1 MATGLQH
8 FGKYELHKRLAR
20 GGMGEVWEA
29 FDTQLHRRVAIK
41 MLRPVLQDDPH
52 FVERFKREAQLIAS
66 LRHPYIVQIHD
77 FQISESSDTGSTLVY
92 MVMDYV
98 QGPTLAEF
106 LHRTSHKRLFPAP
119 SDIIYILT
127 GTSLALDFAH
137 RRGLLHRDIKPSNIL
152 LDQRPSLTNP
162 IGKPVLIDFGIA
174 RLQGANRATAAG
186 ALVGT
191 PQYISP
197 EQARGKE
204 CDHTS
209 DLYALGVIL
218 YEMVT
223 GEAPFRGSSTVS
235 IVMQHI
241 NEPPTPP
248 HFVNSAVPLELSEVI
263 LKSIAKAP
271 SDRFQ
276 SASEMTIAAARA
288 LNVPVPTSLLRAGT
302 PSQGGIVP
310 QQSSILPPPS
320 LSLPPLEMATMPW
333 SPPPI
338 KLEEVAA
345 RSPQRAEPITLTQ
358 EAVQFWSIPVAQP
371 LSPPL
376 VPPARPG
383 KRGFVRK
390 RLLTLLGLF
399 LCIFA
404 LSSGG
409 ALWYF
414 AHSGSGQSA
423 AMVNGQV
430 VFSHSSQNT
439 HSGYDTVQIDVHNL
453 RALPP
458 GEAYYA
464 WIESGASETFRPHWQ
479 LVVHDGLVHMS
490 NQNFSG
496 FHSLLQPDTILLITI
511 EQAGTDPVVPNVE
524 PTARVAYAPL
534 QPGQGTVFTIQQCPP
549 SGQSN
554 VCQR

>member
-8 FGKYELHKRLAR
+8 FGKYELRKRLAH
-20 GGMGEVWEA
+20 GGMGEVWQA
-29 FDTQLHRRVAIK
+29 FDTQLQRLVAIK
-41 MLRPVLQDDPH
+41 MLRPVLQDDPR

-77 FQISESSDTGSTLVY
+77 FQISESREPDSTLIY

-98 QGPTLAEF
+98 EGPTLAEF
-106 LHRTSHKRLFPAP
+106 LRRTSRRRLFPAP
-119 SDIIYILT
+119 RDIIYILT

-137 RRGLLHRDIKPSNIL
+137 RRGLVHRDIKPSNIL
-152 LDQRPSLTNP
+152 LDQRPPLTNP

-174 RLQGANRATAAG
+174 RLQGASRATAAG

-204 CDHTS
+204 CDHSS
-209 DLYALGVIL
+209 DLYALGIIL

-235 IVMQHI
+235 IIMQHI

-248 HFVNSAVPLELSEVI
+248 HLVNPAVPVELSEVI

-310 QQSSILPPPS
+310 QSGILPPPP
-320 LSLPPLEMATMPW
+320 LLPPVEMATVLW

-338 KLEEVAA
+338 KLEDAPV
-345 RSPQRAEPITLTQ
+345 RSPERAEPVTPVQ
-358 EAVQFWSIPVAQP
+358 EAPQIWSLPIPQP
-371 LSPPL
+371 SSPSPI
-376 VPPARPG
+376 PPAPPG
-383 KRGFVRK
+383 KGAGKQSLTRK
-390 RLLTLLGLF
+390 RLPMLLGLF

-404 LSSGG
+404 LSAGI

-414 AHSGSGQSA
+414 GHSGQTT
-423 AMVNGQV
+423 MVHGQV
-430 VFSHSSQNT
+430 TFSHSSQNT
-439 HSGYDTVQIDVHNL
+439 QSGYDMVQIDAHNL
-453 RALPP
+453 PALSS
-458 GEAYYA
+458 GQVYYA
-464 WIESGASETFRPHWQ
+464 WIESGASESFRPHWR
-479 LVVHDGLVHMS
+479 LTVHNGSVHMP
-490 NQNFSG
+490 NLTFPGYHN
-496 FHSLLQPDTILLITI
+496 LLQPDTILLITV
-511 EQAGTDPVVPNVE
+511 ENAGSDPVVPNIE
-524 PTARVAYAPL
+524 PADRIAYAPL
-534 QPGQGTVFTIQQCPP
+534 QVNTTHPVFTIQQCPP
-549 SGQSN
+549 ISQPN

>member
-29 FDTQLHRRVAIK
+29 FDTQLQRHVAIK

-77 FQISESSDTGSTLVY
+77 FQISEPFDTGSTLVY

-106 LHRTSHKRLFPAP
+106 LRRTSHKKLFPAP

-152 LDQRPSLTNP
+152 LDQRPPLTNP

-174 RLQGANRATAAG
+174 RLQGASRATAVG

-204 CDHTS
+204 CDHSS
-209 DLYALGVIL
+209 DLYALGIIL

-235 IVMQHI
+235 IIMQHI

-248 HFVNSAVPLELSEVI
+248 HLVNPAVPLALSEVI

-271 SDRFQ
+271 ADRFQ
-276 SASEMTIAAARA
+276 SASEMTIAAATA
-288 LNVPVPTSLLRAGT
+288 LSVPVPTSLLRAGT
-302 PSQGGIVP
+302 PSQGGLVP
-310 QQSSILPPPS
+310 QSGILPPPS

-338 KLEEVAA
+338 KLEDAA
-345 RSPQRAEPITLTQ
+345 VRSPQIAEPVTPTQ
-358 EAVQFWSIPVAQP
+358 EAVQFWSVPAPQP
-371 LSPPL
+371 LSPPF
-376 VPPARPG
+376 VPPALPE
-383 KRGFVRK
+383 KQGFTPK
-390 RLLTLLGLF
+390 RLLTWLGLV

-404 LSSGG
+404 LSSGI

-414 AHSGSGQSA
+414 AHSGSGQTT
-423 AMVNGQV
+423 MVNGQV

-439 HSGYDTVQIDVHNL
+439 HSGYDTVQIDMHNL
-453 RALPP
+453 RALPS
-458 GEAYYA
+458 GQVYYA
-464 WIESGASETFRPHWQ
+464 WIESGASESFRPHWQ
-479 LVVHDGLVHMS
+479 LDVHDGSVHMTK
-490 NQNFSG
+490 NNFSG
-496 FHSLLQPDTILLITI
+496 FHSLLQPDTTLLITI
-511 EQAGTDPVVPNVE
+511 EQAGPDPIVPNVD
-524 PTARVAYAPL
+524 PAARVAYASL
-534 QPGQGTVFTIQQCPP
+534 QPGQSTVFIIQQCPSGGP
-549 SGQSN
+549 SN
-554 VCQR
+554 ICQR